1 LIHERIG
8 RRLMK
13 EKETQLHILKSEPD
27 EIQKTLMNTLAME
40 SECLFFP
47 LFDDKENIDYEKLID
62 LILKYDKI
70 ITWW

>member
-1 LIHERIG
+1 
-8 RRLMK
+8 MK

-27 EIQKTLMNTLAME
+27 EIQKTLMSAFATE

-47 LFDDKENIDYEKLID
+47 LFDDKKNIDYERLID
-62 LILKYDKI
+62 LIFEYDKI

>member
-1 LIHERIG
+1 
-8 RRLMK
+8 MK

-27 EIQKTLMNTLAME
+27 EIQKTLMNALAME

-47 LFDDKENIDYEKLID
+47 LFDDKKNIDYERLID
-62 LILKYDKI
+62 LIFEYDKI